1 MSTRSKASFLRHLN
15 KKALTKINTGET
27 PVSEDDNSITIPI
40 ELYCNL
46 YKRIAELEQ
55 NIKRKKR

>member
-1 MSTRSKASFLRHLN
+1 LN